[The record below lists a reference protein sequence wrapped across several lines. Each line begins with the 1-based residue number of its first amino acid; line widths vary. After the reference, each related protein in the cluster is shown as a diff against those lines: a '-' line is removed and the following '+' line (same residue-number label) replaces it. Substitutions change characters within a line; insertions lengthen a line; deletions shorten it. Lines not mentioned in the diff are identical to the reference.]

1 MSTITDSERNETVEI
16 TYEKNTDLVTAK
28 DIQTGVASC
37 GHSKVEALV
46 MLAEAL
52 ELHRRDSRPV
62 TEEEEAEILREI
74 GIDPNEIEEDPSPPP
89 WLE

>member
-1 MSTITDSERNETVEI
+1 MSTTTDGKQSETVEI
-16 TYEKNTDLVTAK
+16 TYEDNTDLVTAK
-28 DIQTGVASC
+28 DIQTGVASS

-52 ELHRRDSRPV
+52 ELHHRDSGPV
-62 TEEEEAEILREI
+62 TDEEENEILREI
-74 GIDPNEIEEDPSPPP
+74 RIDPNEIEEDPSPPP